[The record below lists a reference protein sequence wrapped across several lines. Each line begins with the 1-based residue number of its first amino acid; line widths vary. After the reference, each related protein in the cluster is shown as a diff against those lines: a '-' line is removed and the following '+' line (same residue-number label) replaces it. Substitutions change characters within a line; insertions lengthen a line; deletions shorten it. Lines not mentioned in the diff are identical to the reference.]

1 MSDDMATTIERETAQ
16 RSARRSPVS
25 PEQPADPAKPSG
37 RKRTVFIIVG
47 VVLLGLVAV
56 GARRWI
62 YSLRHVSTDNAQ
74 VDGHIV
80 PILPKVGGYV
90 LEVRTDE
97 NRPAK
102 AGDTLVVLDDR
113 DYKARLA
120 QAEAD
125 LAVALAGVS
134 NRERVGQAEA
144 QVAQAQANAEKAH
157 ADLERIKPLAEKDIV
172 PKQALDAAEAAAR
185 AADAALAAAQAALLG
200 ADARVGA
207 ARAARDQAALNLSYT
222 RITAPAEG
230 VVSKKSVEVGQ
241 LVQPGQPLMSLVPLG
256 DVWVTANLKETQTA
270 DVSPGDP
277 ADFTVDAYPGRHF
290 SGHVESLSPATGAKF
305 SLLPPDNAT
314 GNFTKV
320 VQRIPVRIRLDGKND
335 AAHPLRPGMSV
346 NVTITTSRIRTG
358 IRCTTF
364 VKFPV
369 ALSGGSSEN
378 FAPVAGERLSTCPLK
393 CRPGYAST
401 VKSAGSPGLT
411 SAVCVSFRFAVTH
424 TSPSG
429 TRLMSG

>member
-1 MSDDMATTIERETAQ
+1 MSDDMATTMERETVQ
-16 RSARRSPVS
+16 RPGRPSPVS
-25 PEQPADPAKPSG
+25 PDQTTEPAKPGG
-37 RKRTVFIIVG
+37 RKRAVFIIMG
-47 VVLLGLVAV
+47 AVLLGLAAV
-56 GARRWI
+56 GVRRWI
-62 YSLRHVSTDNAQ
+62 YGFSHVSTDNAQ
-74 VDGHIV
+74 VDGHII

-90 LEVRTDE
+90 IEVRTDE
-97 NRPAK
+97 NRAVK

-134 NRERVGQAEA
+134 NRARVGQAEA

-172 PKQALDAAEAAAR
+172 PKQALDAAEAGAR
-185 AADAALAAAQAALLG
+185 AADAALAAAHAALLR
-200 ADARVGA
+200 ADAPVAA
-207 ARAARDQAALNLSYT
+207 ARAARDQPALNLSYT

-230 VVSKKSVEVGQ
+230 VAGQKAVEVGQ
-241 LVQPGQPLMSLVPLG
+241 GGQPGQPLMSEVPLS

-270 DVSPGDP
+270 DVTPGDP
-277 ADFTVDAYPGRHF
+277 VDFTVDPHPGRHF

-335 AAHPLRPGMSV
+335 AAH
-346 NVTITTSRIRTG
+346 
-358 IRCTTF
+358 
-364 VKFPV
+364 
-369 ALSGGSSEN
+369 
-378 FAPVAGERLSTCPLK
+378 
-393 CRPGYAST
+393 
-401 VKSAGSPGLT
+401 
-411 SAVCVSFRFAVTH
+411 
-424 TSPSG
+424 
-429 TRLMSG
+429 

>member
-16 RSARRSPVS
+16 PSARPSPVS
-25 PEQPADPAKPSG
+25 RDEPGALAKPGGG
-37 RKRTVFIIVG
+37 RRSAFIIMG
-47 VVLLGLVAV
+47 VLLLGLVAV
-56 GARRWI
+56 GARRWV
-62 YSLRHVSTDNAQ
+62 YSLSHVSTDNAQ

-90 LEVRTDE
+90 LDVRTDE

-134 NRERVGQAEA
+134 NRVRVGQAEA

-185 AADAALAAAQAALLG
+185 AADAALAAAQAALPG
-200 ADARVGA
+200 ADARGAA
-207 ARAARDQAALNLSYT
+207 ARAARDQAPPHFSYT
-222 RITAPAEG
+222 RITAPSEG
-230 VVSKKSVEVGQ
+230 VVSKKSVEIGQ
-241 LVQPGQPLMSLVPLG
+241 LVQPGQPLMSEVPLS

-270 DVSPGDP
+270 DVKPGDP
-277 ADFTVDAYPGRHF
+277 VDFTVDAYGGRHF
-290 SGHVESLSPATGAKF
+290 SGHVESLAPATGARF

-335 AAHPLRPGMSV
+335 PGRPLRPGMSV
-346 NVTITTSRIRTG
+346 TVTIKT
-358 IRCTTF
+358 
-364 VKFPV
+364 K
-369 ALSGGSSEN
+369 
-378 FAPVAGERLSTCPLK
+378 
-393 CRPGYAST
+393 
-401 VKSAGSPGLT
+401 
-411 SAVCVSFRFAVTH
+411 
-424 TSPSG
+424 
-429 TRLMSG
+429 